1 MKKLF
6 SILVPVVMTNSFAFA
21 EREPIDKPTAQ
32 VIMAHILENGYLK
45 PSDDFKRVGKFF
57 KGAEIYSVWLKNPN
71 GNGSSSGF
79 LAILKQKEKITIFS
93 SAKDAAISLLK
104 SFDGKI
110 TNKNELRDL
119 MSVITPITE
128 VEDKG
133 DGIYHVYNG
142 DDFFDIPSGYLVEVK
157 DGKVQSC
164 EYEMKLGEKD

>member
-6 SILVPVVMTNSFAFA
+6 SILVPVVMSNSFAFA
-21 EREPIDKPTAQ
+21 ESEPIDKPTAQ
-32 VIMAHILENGYLK
+32 VIMAHILENGSLI

-57 KGAEIYSVWLKNPN
+57 KRAKIYDFRLKSPN
-71 GNGSSSGF
+71 GNSSSTGF
-79 LAILKQKEKITIFS
+79 LAILKQEEKITIFR
-93 SAKDAAISLLK
+93 SAKDAAISLIK

-110 TNKNELRDL
+110 ANKNELRDL

>member
-6 SILVPVVMTNSFAFA
+6 RILVPVVMTNSFAFA

-32 VIMAHILENGYLK
+32 VIMAHILENGSLI
-45 PSDDFKRVGKFF
+45 PSDDFNRVGKFF
-57 KGAEIYSVWLKNPN
+57 KRSKIYDFRLKNPN
-71 GNGSSSGF
+71 GNSSSTGF
-79 LAILKQKEKITIFS
+79 LAILKQEEKITIFR
-93 SAKDAAISLLK
+93 SAKDAAISLIK

-142 DDFFDIPSGYLVEVK
+142 KDFFDVPSGYLVEVK
-157 DGKVQSC
+157 DGKVQAC